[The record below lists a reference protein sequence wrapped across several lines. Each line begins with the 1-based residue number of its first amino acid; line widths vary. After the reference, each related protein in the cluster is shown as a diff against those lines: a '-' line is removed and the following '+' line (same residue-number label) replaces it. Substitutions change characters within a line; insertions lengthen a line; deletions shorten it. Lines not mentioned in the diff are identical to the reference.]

1 MYFLVFRAF
10 PNILC
15 ISWSLNKKIRFFPP
29 CVFQMSRQPQELL
42 LILQA
47 WCDPD
52 RPCALQE
59 DFDPSREIPHFV
71 QLLKKSASG
80 SSKRYVNSL
89 VKHHYQGTG
98 ANVYDLRGV
107 WFVMQCFT
115 LLDLVNKHRRLCESQ
130 DMDFAGGQQL
140 IDRSYITLCEW
151 LSHDPMCWQ
160 LCRFAQCFPR
170 EADAPLPVFQ
180 QLEEF
185 HRHFLFGSTSIQG
198 EFYKLLAR
206 LWERN

>member
-1 MYFLVFRAF
+1 
-10 PNILC
+10 
-15 ISWSLNKKIRFFPP
+15 
-29 CVFQMSRQPQELL
+29 MSRQPQELL

-52 RPCALQE
+52 RPNALQE

-107 WFVMQCFT
+107 WFVIQCFT

-170 EADAPLPVFQ
+170 EGDAPLPVFSTTGGISQ
-180 QLEEF
+180 AFFIRFNINPRRILQTACSFVGEKLNEM
-185 HRHFLFGSTSIQG
+185 RKRQTQIQTQCFLSFGLPI
-198 EFYKLLAR
+198 
-206 LWERN
+206 